1 MQTRRN
7 MRRRPYLVNFALP
20 LAGFHPRLPARVLN
34 HLQKPGVAMI
44 RSVFTTALPFAGL
57 LLAGGTVVAEPLG
70 QDATG
75 ALRPNQAAV
84 ARAIAGMEPEGALPA
99 ALAELT
105 SSDTRLA
112 YSLLSGEGI
121 ASARTMLLDDSAFL
135 SRGIL
140 RRGSGAVETSTF
152 GDSGLFWLDGESRK
166 LHASGDGN
174 FATSGFRSS
183 GIRLGADSDWE
194 GLRAGVAIGYNDGS
208 FDSRDRHTSATADGL
223 HAGVYALG
231 ERGGWNLTGGW
242 TYARYD
248 LDEDRTVLLEETMR
262 VRGSSSAS
270 AHRLFAEATRPV
282 QLEAVEVEPVLGIT
296 QTFFH
301 ADRFRERGAVAALS
315 VDDQD
320 ASLTT
325 LRLGARGIWNVDI
338 GPYPMTARLG
348 AGWEGNMGD
357 RSTPLTA
364 AFSGSPAFRARGVEL
379 PENLL
384 DVEAS
389 VSIAALRNG
398 TVQMGYGGRFG
409 DDFEDHR
416 GRVTVE
422 IRF

>member
-1 MQTRRN
+1 MQTRRS
-7 MRRRPYLVNFALP
+7 RRRKLPLADFALP
-20 LAGFHPRLPARVLN
+20 LAGFRPRLAARVLN

-44 RSVFTTALPFAGL
+44 RAVFAIALSFAGQ
-57 LLAGGTVVAEPLG
+57 LAVTAEAVA
-70 QDATG
+70 QDVAG

-84 ARAIAGMEPEGALPA
+84 ARAVSGMDPEGPLPA
-99 ALAELT
+99 ALAGL
-105 SSDTRLA
+105 SPSGTRLA
-112 YSLLSGEGI
+112 YSMLSGEGI
-121 ASARTMLLDDSAFL
+121 ASARMMLLDDSAFL

-140 RRGSGAVETSTF
+140 RRGSGTVETSAF
-152 GDSGLFWLDGESRK
+152 GEAGLFWLDGESRK

-183 GIRLGADSDWE
+183 GIRLGADSDWQ
-194 GLRAGVAIGYNDGS
+194 GLRAGIAIGYNDSS
-208 FDSRDRHTSATADGL
+208 FDSRDRHTSATANGL

-231 ERGGWNLTGGW
+231 ERAGWNLTGGW

-248 LDEDRTVLLEETMR
+248 LDEDRAVPLQDTMR

-282 QLEAVEVEPVLGIT
+282 QLQVVEVEPVLGLT

-301 ADRFRERGAVAALS
+301 SERFRERGTIAALA

-320 ASLTT
+320 AALTT
-325 LRLGARGIWNVDI
+325 LRLGARGIWNIDI
-338 GPYPMTARLG
+338 GPYPMIARLG

-357 RSTPLTA
+357 RSTPLSA
-364 AFSGSPAFRARGVEL
+364 AFAGSPACRARGSEL

>member
-208 FDSRDRHTSATADGL
+208 FDSRDRHTSATADCTPGSMRWES
-223 HAGVYALG
+223 AV
-231 ERGGWNLTGGW
+231 GGT
-242 TYARYD
+242 
-248 LDEDRTVLLEETMR
+248 
-262 VRGSSSAS
+262 
-270 AHRLFAEATRPV
+270 
-282 QLEAVEVEPVLGIT
+282 
-296 QTFFH
+296 
-301 ADRFRERGAVAALS
+301 
-315 VDDQD
+315 
-320 ASLTT
+320 
-325 LRLGARGIWNVDI
+325 
-338 GPYPMTARLG
+338 
-348 AGWEGNMGD
+348 
-357 RSTPLTA
+357 
-364 AFSGSPAFRARGVEL
+364 
-379 PENLL
+379 
-384 DVEAS
+384 
-389 VSIAALRNG
+389 
-398 TVQMGYGGRFG
+398 
-409 DDFEDHR
+409 
-416 GRVTVE
+416 
-422 IRF
+422 